1 MLCVNGVPVWSVAIR
16 GESGSYNLAHRH
28 HNRLGECSYPG

>member
-16 GESGSYNLAHRH
+16 GESGSYNQSALP
-28 HNRLGECSYPG
+28 LKPGKECSYPG